1 MCHAEGP
8 CRVLKEGQRARPLAL
23 RYTPGMASEPK
34 LRLRVVLGDA
44 VAIGPGKADLLA
56 GIAESGSIAAAGR
69 RMGMS
74 YKRAWT
80 LIDGMNR
87 CFATPL
93 VEGAR
98 GGARGGGARL
108 TALGEEVLAL
118 YRRMEA
124 RAGTAVCAEIERL
137 HTLIAEFPKPG
148 GDVA

>member
-1 MCHAEGP
+1 ME
-8 CRVLKEGQRARPLAL
+8 
-23 RYTPGMASEPK
+23 SEPK
-34 LRLRVVLGDA
+34 LRLRVVLGHE

-108 TALGEEVLAL
+108 TALGHEVLAL

-124 RAGTAVCAEIERL
+124 RAGSAVSAEIGRMQ
-137 HTLIAEFPKPG
+137 TLVANGPKPG
-148 GDVA
+148 GDAA